1 METTHYIIIGVL
13 ILMLIALVYDKFRPS
28 YTFLLAVFVLVVM
41 GIVPSNRFLESLSDK
56 AIISI
61 FLLII
66 ITAGIENHFQLGTY
80 FQKVFGKSNKPWVF
94 MLRFGSLVTGLS
106 SVMNNTPVVAM
117 FIPYI
122 HEWSKK
128 NRFSSS
134 KFLMPLS
141 FFAIAGGMIT
151 VIGTSTNLVLK
162 GLVEKNTEY
171 TLNSVDFLIPGLG
184 VALFTLLYVAFLGYK
199 WLPARKDLME
209 MFAENSR
216 EYLIETAILEGSRLI
231 GKTVEEAG
239 LRNLQG
245 VFLAEIFRDGR
256 LIAPVKPNEALQV
269 NDLLFFAGDTDQ
281 VLHLLRESNGLE
293 ISKKVKLDLHNH
305 QELVEAV
312 IPYNSLLSGSTVKE
326 FGFRERYDA
335 AIVGIHRRGEKL
347 SGKIGD
353 RILETGD
360 LLLLTAGPDFRKL
373 VQQDSNLY
381 IVSSHPAPSTTPTWK
396 KRTFLFAL
404 LAIVFLAALP
414 ATSLGFDRNGGLL
427 RLHEALFL
435 ILGMQF
441 ALGMMDSAV
450 VKRNVSLD
458 LLIILASAL
467 TIGAALV
474 ESGTSVLLADG
485 FIQLMQGK
493 GSLTIGIGLFVLTVI
508 LTQFITNVA
517 AVSIVFP
524 IALSLGDSLG
534 INPVA
539 FFMIAAFGASASFI
553 TPMSYQTNLMVY
565 GPGGYKFNDFVKL
578 GLPLTLFY
586 GLIALTY
593 FAIKYNLK
601 W

>member
-1 METTHYIIIGVL
+1 MT
-13 ILMLIALVYDKFRPS
+13 RP
-28 YTFLLAVFVLVVM
+28 L
-41 GIVPSNRFLESLSDK
+41 
-56 AIISI
+56 
-61 FLLII
+61 
-66 ITAGIENHFQLGTY
+66 
-80 FQKVFGKSNKPWVF
+80 WVF
-94 MLRFGSLVTGLS
+94 TD
-106 SVMNNTPVVAM
+106 
-117 FIPYI
+117 
-122 HEWSKK
+122 
-128 NRFSSS
+128 
-134 KFLMPLS
+134 
-141 FFAIAGGMIT
+141 
-151 VIGTSTNLVLK
+151 
-162 GLVEKNTEY
+162 VEKNY
-171 TLNSVDFLIPGLG
+171 
-184 VALFTLLYVAFLGYK
+184 
-199 WLPARKDLME
+199 
-209 MFAENSR
+209 
-216 EYLIETAILEGSRLI
+216 
-231 GKTVEEAG
+231 
-239 LRNLQG
+239 
-245 VFLAEIFRDGR
+245 
-256 LIAPVKPNEALQV
+256 
-269 NDLLFFAGDTDQ
+269 
-281 VLHLLRESNGLE
+281 
-293 ISKKVKLDLHNH
+293 
-305 QELVEAV
+305 
-312 IPYNSLLSGSTVKE
+312 
-326 FGFRERYDA
+326 
-335 AIVGIHRRGEKL
+335 
-347 SGKIGD
+347 GKIGD